1 MAKWRETL
9 LLQTTNMKFFTW
21 FALVCCVAHRLD
33 NFVVGLTNVDPS
45 KTPPVFKSSYRVCGQ
60 YGGRVAVA
68 ANATITC
75 SPTAQKFRFVI
86 VQSSHRVDQA
96 MCLTEVYVFVWSK
109 FQSII
114 IVFWHGSASA
124 FSVIRM
130 NRAIQHVNGKKWK
143 LGC

>member
-68 ANATITC
+68 ANATDGSEI
-75 SPTAQKFRFVI
+75 SFRHRSKLS
-86 VQSSHRVDQA
+86 QSRSGNVYHRSLCI
-96 MCLTEVYVFVWSK
+96 CL
-109 FQSII
+109 
-114 IVFWHGSASA
+114 
-124 FSVIRM
+124 
-130 NRAIQHVNGKKWK
+130 
-143 LGC
+143 